1 MPSNGY
7 VPMGGLQLLR
17 EIIEKNNAKVRVLIP
32 ADREAKLATKEFVI
46 SYPRIRKREL
56 ITDL

>member
-1 MPSNGY
+1 
-7 VPMGGLQLLR
+7 MGGLQLLK
-17 EIIEKNNAKVRVLIP
+17 EIIENNNAKVRVLIP

-56 ITDL
+56 RTDL